1 MLFEADASFG
11 LATQTLSTFGIGSK
25 KQPDS
30 SIHSI
35 LQRAP
40 CTQEKLSKL
49 VLNQP
54 AFSNDRYV
62 RLHAGP
68 WWHQCC
74 VQSSIGGAAKTLRR
88 CCSTKEEDGCA
99 ARFFYRPF

>member
-40 CTQEKLSKL
+40 CTQKKLSKL

-54 AFSNDRYV
+54 A
-62 RLHAGP
+62 
-68 WWHQCC
+68 
-74 VQSSIGGAAKTLRR
+74 
-88 CCSTKEEDGCA
+88 
-99 ARFFYRPF
+99 